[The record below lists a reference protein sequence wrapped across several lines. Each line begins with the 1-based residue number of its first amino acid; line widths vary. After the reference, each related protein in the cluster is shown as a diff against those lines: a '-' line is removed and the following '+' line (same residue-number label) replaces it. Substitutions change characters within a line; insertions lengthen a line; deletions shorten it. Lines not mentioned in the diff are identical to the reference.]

1 MKSSRMFSVNHDEN
15 DKRYKFCLKE
25 KKVACVP
32 KPALW
37 EIFHCFLIF
46 YLMIL
51 TVWLSNSINLFAC
64 KTLPRNMMIV
74 STYLEAFQ
82 GYQNDV

>member
-1 MKSSRMFSVNHDEN
+1 MFSVNHDEK
-15 DKRYKFCLKE
+15 DKKYKFCLTE

-46 YLMIL
+46 YLMY
-51 TVWLSNSINLFAC
+51 SNC
-64 KTLPRNMMIV
+64 MIKV
-74 STYLEAFQ
+74 F
-82 GYQNDV
+82 NV